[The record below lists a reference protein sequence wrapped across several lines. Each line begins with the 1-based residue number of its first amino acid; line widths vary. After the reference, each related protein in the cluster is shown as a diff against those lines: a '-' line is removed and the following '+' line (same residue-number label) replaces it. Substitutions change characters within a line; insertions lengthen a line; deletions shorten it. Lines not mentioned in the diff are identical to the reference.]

1 MSLSHR
7 YHNFSSIL
15 PEGELSDLFDQDKV
29 QDAKLQLFED
39 GYQAGWEDAVKAH
52 EDAKDRIAADFSQN
66 LQDMS
71 FTFHEAFAKL
81 GLAMKP
87 LLTQIVT
94 KVLPELS
101 NKTLAAHVLAQMS
114 DLMSERAEHAIEI
127 AVSPGNLDA
136 LTVLLSGK
144 TNIPFEIKA
153 ERALGEGQVYLRVN
167 TEERE
172 INLDVVTQG
181 ISDALD
187 AFFQQVEQETQD
199 D

>member
-7 YHNFSSIL
+7 YHDFSGLAQDIEPS
-15 PEGELSDLFDQDKV
+15 ELTNQAGVD
-29 QDAKLQLFED
+29 DAKLISFED
-39 GYQAGWEDAVKAH
+39 GYKAGWEDAVKAH
-52 EDAKDRIAADFSQN
+52 EGAKDKVAADFSQN
-66 LQDMS
+66 LEDMS

-87 LLTQIVT
+87 LLLQIVT

-101 NKTLAAHVLAQMS
+101 DKTLAAHVVSQINDMMA
-114 DLMSERAEHAIEI
+114 DEAEHAIEI
-127 AVSPGNLDA
+127 AVSPRNLEA
-136 LTVLLSGK
+136 LTEVISGK
-144 TNIPFEIKA
+144 TNIPFEIKS
-153 ERALGEGQVYLRVN
+153 ESALGDGQVYLRVN
-167 TEERE
+167 TEERA

-187 AFFQQVEQETQD
+187 AFFQQIEQEATD